1 MSVSVLPGDD
11 FELGGRGLGSEWTP
25 PGHVVLLAAHHND
38 DGCHQSEHG
47 NGRGES
53 NYPNDRHAVPARHR
67 VIMKT
72 IKQERVDCRA
82 DVAVRRLDDGVPQIS
97 GPYSMPKS
105 YRASRPSVVSTMT
118 PDGCANCFVSLSHM
132 YRKPAARV
140 SRSMDG
146 WSPVKKC
153 QAAAAPGCL
162 YLPI

>member
-11 FELGGRGLGSEWTP
+11 FELGGRGLGSEWTT

-97 GPYSMPKS
+97 GAVLNAEK
-105 YRASRPSVVSTMT
+105 VSSEPTFRCEHDDT
-118 PDGCANCFVSLSHM
+118 GWVRELFRVFVPHV
-132 YRKPAARV
+132 PEAG
-140 SRSMDG
+140 RSSQPIDG
-146 WSPVKKC
+146 W
-153 QAAAAPGCL
+153 
-162 YLPI
+162 